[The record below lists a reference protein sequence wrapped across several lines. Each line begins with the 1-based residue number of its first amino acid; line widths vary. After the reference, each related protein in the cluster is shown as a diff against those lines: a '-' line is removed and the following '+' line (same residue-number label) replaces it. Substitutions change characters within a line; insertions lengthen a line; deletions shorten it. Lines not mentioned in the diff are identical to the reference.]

1 MIYPVPDPAL
11 PFLGVH
17 LTRGLDG
24 RVHAGPNAVLALAR
38 EGYSWSQVD
47 GKDLRELVLFPGFR
61 RLAGRYW
68 RVGGVELYR
77 SMSRRALARALRRLV
92 PEVRSADLVRT
103 PAGVRAQAL
112 GPDGELVDDF
122 VIDESPRGVHVLNAP
137 SPAASA
143 SLEIG
148 REIARRVQAHVRE
161 D

>member
-1 MIYPVPDPAL
+1 
-11 PFLGVH
+11 
-17 LTRGLDG
+17 
-24 RVHAGPNAVLALAR
+24 
-38 EGYSWSQVD
+38 
-47 GKDLRELVLFPGFR
+47 
-61 RLAGRYW
+61 
-68 RVGGVELYR
+68 
-77 SMSRRALARALRRLV
+77 
-92 PEVRSADLVRT
+92 LVRT